1 MTLAGELVPHRGSI
15 EKQNGISIALATQD
29 PWIMNGSVRENIL
42 MGLPFDEVSYNEIV
56 KACSLDVDF
65 GNFIDGDNTLVGDRG
80 VQCSGGQVST
90 NTNSYGISD
99 VLWLSRLIIM
109 YCSLM

>member
-1 MTLAGELVPHRGSI
+1 MTLAGELVPHRGCI

-42 MGLPFDEVSYNEIV
+42 MGLPFDEVSYYEIV
-56 KACSLDVDF
+56 KACGLDVDF
-65 GNFIDGDNTLVGDRG
+65 SNFIDGDNTLVGDRG

-90 NTNSYGISD
+90 NRTRNSVASAICY
-99 VLWLSRLIIM
+99 V
-109 YCSLM
+109 